1 MGKGAELTR
10 LTGELALAAEFG
22 TPSRQ
27 DWERLVEK
35 VLERAGSSRER
46 LVTTTD
52 DGIEVL
58 PLYTADDPAPPAG
71 FPGVPPFVRGSRP
84 DGHVLEGWDVRALH
98 EAVDVAATNEAVLA
112 DLEGGVTSLWLRV
125 GEGGVPVSALRD
137 VLREVRLDL
146 APVVLDAGPE
156 YERAAEAL
164 LALHSEQGVPDTEV
178 AGNLG
183 ADPIG
188 LRART
193 GREHDVAAAVT
204 LTARLADRHPRL
216 STFVA
221 DGLPYHEAGGSDAQ
235 ELGAVTATAVAYL
248 RALTDAGL
256 DVARAAAR
264 IEFRLAATTDQ
275 FGTIAKFRAAR
286 RVWSRV
292 VEVCGAPGAAM
303 RQHAVT
309 SPAMLTRRDPAVN
322 LLRTTV
328 ASFAAGI
335 GGADAVTVLPFDH
348 AIGLP
353 DRFSRRLARNTQAIL
368 LEESKLAA
376 VIDPAGGSWFVENLT
391 DALARRA
398 WDEFTAIEKAGGI
411 ESELASGALAER
423 LARTWRA
430 RSRRIATRRDALTG
444 VSEFPLLEERAFD
457 RAPRPEVTAG
467 GGLPRVRHA
476 QDYERLRDRSDAHLA
491 EHGSRPKV
499 FLATLGSPAEYTAR
513 ATFAA
518 NLFLAGGIE
527 PVNPG
532 VAGASTDE
540 LVQAFR
546 DSSTPVA
553 CVCGTDTAYTEH
565 AAEVAGALREAGAT
579 TVLLA
584 GKPAEGETGGS
595 NGISGYVHR
604 GCDVLAVLT
613 DTLDTLGV
621 AP

>member
-1 MGKGAELTR
+1 MGKGAERTG
-10 LTGELALAAEFG
+10 LTGELALAAEFE

-27 DWERLVEK
+27 EWERLVEK
-35 VLERAGSSRER
+35 VLERTGSSRDR

-84 DGHVLEGWDVRALH
+84 DGHVREGWDVRALH
-98 EAVDVAATNEAVLA
+98 EVVDAAAGNEAVLA

-125 GEGGVPVSALRD
+125 GEGGVPVSSLGD

-146 APVVLDAGPE
+146 APVVLDAGAE

-164 LALHSEQGVPDTEV
+164 LALHAEQGVPDTEV
-178 AGNLG
+178 TGNLG

-193 GREHDVAAAVT
+193 GREHDVAPAAA
-204 LTARLADRHPRL
+204 LTARLARRHPRL
-216 STFVA
+216 STLVA

-235 ELGAVTATAVAYL
+235 ELGAATATAVAYL
-248 RALTDAGL
+248 RALTEAGL
-256 DVARAAAR
+256 DVADAAAR
-264 IEFRLAATTDQ
+264 IEFRLVATTDQ
-275 FGTIAKFRAAR
+275 FGTIAKLRAAR
-286 RVWSRV
+286 RVWARV
-292 VEVCGAPGAAM
+292 MEVCGAPDVAM

-335 GGADAVTVLPFDH
+335 GGADAITVLPFDH

-376 VIDPAGGSWFVENLT
+376 VIDPAGGSWYVENLT
-391 DALARRA
+391 DALAHKA

-411 ESELASGALAER
+411 ESELASGALADR

-430 RSRRIATRRDALTG
+430 RSRRIATRRDAITG
-444 VSEFPLLEERAFD
+444 VNEFPLLEDKTFD
-457 RAPRPEVTAG
+457 RAPRPAVAT
-467 GGLPRVRHA
+467 GGLPRVRYA

-491 EHGSRPKV
+491 EHGSRPKI
-499 FLATLGSPAEYTAR
+499 FLATLGSLAEHTAR

-532 VAGASTDE
+532 LSEATTDE
-540 LVQAFR
+540 LVRAFR
-546 DSSTPVA
+546 DSTTPVA
-553 CVCGTDTAYTEH
+553 CVCGTDEAYADR
-565 AAEVAGALREAGAT
+565 AAEVARALREAGAT
-579 TVLLA
+579 TVFLA
-584 GKPAEGETGGS
+584 GRPSDVDGVDGH
-595 NGISGYVHR
+595 VHR
-604 GCDVLAVLT
+604 GCDALAVLT